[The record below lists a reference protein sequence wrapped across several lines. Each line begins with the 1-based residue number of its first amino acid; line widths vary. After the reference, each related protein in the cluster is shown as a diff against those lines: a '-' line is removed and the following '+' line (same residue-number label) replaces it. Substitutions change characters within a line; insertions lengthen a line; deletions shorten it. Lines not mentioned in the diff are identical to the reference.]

1 MQELINVVAPV
12 LATLIVGLGALVLR
26 SVDKW
31 LKANISAREYGILA
45 AIAATATQAVEQQY
59 LTEEGDTK
67 KTLAHQYADKMLRS
81 KGINLDF
88 DAIDA
93 AIEAAVL
100 VQFGKR

>member
-1 MQELINVVAPV
+1 MQEIINVLAPV
-12 LATLIVGLGALVLR
+12 LATAIVGLGAVVLR

-31 LKANISAREYGILA
+31 LKANVSAREYGILV

-59 LTEEGDTK
+59 LKEDSEIK
-67 KTLAHQYADKMLRS
+67 KSLAHQYVDRMLQS

-88 DAIDA
+88 EAVDA

-100 VQFGKR
+100 QQFGKR